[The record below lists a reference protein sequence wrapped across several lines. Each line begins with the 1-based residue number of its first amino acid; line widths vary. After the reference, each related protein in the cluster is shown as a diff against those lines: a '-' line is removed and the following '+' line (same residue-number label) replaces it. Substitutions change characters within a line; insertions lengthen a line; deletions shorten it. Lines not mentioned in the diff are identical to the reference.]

1 MYICFA
7 SNKSEEKKEKAN
19 KRRPIPFLLYIFSH
33 LTMTHISNISPQE
46 LFPPQH
52 AQTPPHQ
59 TSLNASVSSHWMSSL
74 VPLGKKFVQHLVM
87 AVREKRALA
96 ILDFVST
103 GQ

>member
-1 MYICFA
+1 MYICIA
-7 SNKSEEKKEKAN
+7 SMRSEEKEEEAN
-19 KRRPIPFLLYIFSH
+19 KRRPIPLLYIFSH

-46 LFPPQH
+46 LFPPQQ

-59 TSLNASVSSHWMSSL
+59 TSLDASISSHWMSSL
-74 VPLGKKFVQHLVM
+74 VPLGKKLVQHLVM
-87 AVREKRALA
+87 AVREKRAFA